1 MATEQW
7 RGQAVHSHFMT
18 QTNQGQ
24 EIQVATWPGHEL
36 QHK

>member
-7 RGQAVHSHFMT
+7 RGQAAHSHFMT

-24 EIQVATWPGHEL
+24 EIQVATQPEHEL

>member
-18 QTNQGQ
+18 QINQGQ
-24 EIQVATWPGHEL
+24 EIQVATWRGHEL
-36 QHK
+36 QPK

>member
-1 MATEQW
+1 MATEQL

-24 EIQVATWPGHEL
+24 EIQVATWHGQEL

>member
-18 QTNQGQ
+18 RTNQGQ